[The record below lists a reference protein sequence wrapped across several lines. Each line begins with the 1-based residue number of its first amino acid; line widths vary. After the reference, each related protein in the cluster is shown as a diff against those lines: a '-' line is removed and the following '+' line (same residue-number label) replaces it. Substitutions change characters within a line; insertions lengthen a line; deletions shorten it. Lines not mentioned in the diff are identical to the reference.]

1 MQIHIARNSAQLGI
15 FAPEDIIAGLQ
26 SGRFL
31 ASDLAWRDGMAAWTP
46 LGDWPEFRLTGV
58 PASPSSMPAEPM
70 SVSTIPWEQ
79 GKSLGSFFATLKA
92 AIVNPTTLS
101 TGRFA
106 FGDWLVFCYVGV
118 LISSPFQLINVVAF
132 GDKNAQVAEW
142 LRSLN
147 IPELSKAA
155 EQMARA
161 EPAPAWAT
169 LFGALMGMAFTPLI
183 YAFFALLHWVGQRI
197 FRIRIS
203 VERTV
208 AAALLATAMMAV
220 LMAPLQLL
228 GFSFTVQMA
237 LGAVVLIPAS
247 VIYYRAFGAATG
259 VSPWTQFGISCFV
272 WFVLCCCCCFTPLM
286 LFVGAFSRGLTH

>member
-1 MQIHIARNSAQLGI
+1 MQIHVARNSAQLGI
-15 FAPEDIIAGLQ
+15 FALEEIIAGLQ

-46 LGDWPEFRLTGV
+46 LGDWSEFRGVGV
-58 PASPSSMPAEPM
+58 PSSPSVMPAEPM
-70 SVSTIPWEQ
+70 SVSMIPWEQ
-79 GKSLGSFFATLKA
+79 GKSIGSFFTTLKA
-92 AIVNPTTLS
+92 AIVNPAILS

-118 LISSPFQLINVVAF
+118 LISLPFQLINVVAF

-142 LRSLN
+142 LRSLD
-147 IPELSKAA
+147 IPQLSKAA
-155 EQMARA
+155 EQMASA
-161 EPAPAWAT
+161 EAAPVWAT

-197 FRIRIS
+197 FRIQIS

-259 VSPWTQFGISCFV
+259 VSPWTQFGISCSV
-272 WFVLCCCCCFTPLM
+272 WFVLCCCCCVAPAA
-286 LFVGAFSRGLTH
+286 LFAGMFANALSR

>member
-1 MQIHIARNSAQLGI
+1 MQIHVARNSAQLGI
-15 FAPEDIIAGLQ
+15 FSPEEIVEGLQ

-31 ASDLAWRDGMAAWTP
+31 AADLGWRDGLPAWTP
-46 LGDWPEFRLTGV
+46 LGDWPDFRGVGV
-58 PASPSSMPAEPM
+58 PFASSAMPAET
-70 SVSTIPWEQ
+70 VAASTIPWEQ
-79 GKSLGSFFATLKA
+79 GKSLGSFFATIKL
-92 AIVNPTTLS
+92 AIVTPASLS
-101 TGRFA
+101 TGRYA

-118 LISSPFQLINVVAF
+118 LISLPFQLINVVAF

-220 LMAPLQLL
+220 LMAPLQLF

-286 LFVGAFSRGLTH
+286 LFVGAFSKALAR